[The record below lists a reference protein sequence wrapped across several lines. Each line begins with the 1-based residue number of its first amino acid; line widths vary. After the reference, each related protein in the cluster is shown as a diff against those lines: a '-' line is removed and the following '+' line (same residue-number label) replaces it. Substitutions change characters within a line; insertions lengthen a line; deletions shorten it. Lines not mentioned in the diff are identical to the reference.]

1 MALPRERQDDVEGGH
16 RPTFPARGGGGIE
29 LCQGTGPG
37 VVPRVSLHRSRRA
50 GPDGCMGAGA
60 ALARLSELAAF
71 APFTNGFYRGT
82 DGAAPIGADPLRA
95 E

>member
-1 MALPRERQDDVEGGH
+1 
-16 RPTFPARGGGGIE
+16 
-29 LCQGTGPG
+29 
-37 VVPRVSLHRSRRA
+37 
-50 GPDGCMGAGA
+50 MGAGA

>member
-1 MALPRERQDDVEGGH
+1 MAFPGQPPPLTSVLLAGLAARPLP
-16 RPTFPARGGGGIE
+16 
-29 LCQGTGPG
+29 
-37 VVPRVSLHRSRRA
+37 
-50 GPDGCMGAGA
+50 
-60 ALARLSELAAF
+60 RLSELAAF